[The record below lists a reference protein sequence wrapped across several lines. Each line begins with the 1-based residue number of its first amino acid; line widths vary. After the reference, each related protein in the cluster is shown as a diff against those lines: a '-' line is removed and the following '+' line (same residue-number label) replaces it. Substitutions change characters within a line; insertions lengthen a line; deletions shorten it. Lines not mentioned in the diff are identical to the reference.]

1 MGILL
6 SCVHNS
12 QHQQGQ
18 SSDPVRRR
26 SCPTTRICTV
36 AASISTDMCTE
47 CCVVCIVLIM
57 CMQLTCTPNIA
68 TCFCLAERLK
78 GLQSTSTLG
87 TIAEDPIN
95 LDSDSDEPLEYEF
108 EESTTLGT

>member
-1 MGILL
+1 MH
-6 SCVHNS
+6 CVH
-12 QHQQGQ
+12 
-18 SSDPVRRR
+18 
-26 SCPTTRICTV
+26 
-36 AASISTDMCTE
+36 AAE
-47 CCVVCIVLIM
+47 
-57 CMQLTCTPNIA
+57 CTPNVT
-68 TCFCLAERLK
+68 TCFCHAERLK

>member
-1 MGILL
+1 MYIIPSISRDKVLIQSVEDHAQLPEFAQLL
-6 SCVHNS
+6 LV
-12 QHQQGQ
+12 
-18 SSDPVRRR
+18 
-26 SCPTTRICTV
+26 
-36 AASISTDMCTE
+36 STDMCAE

-57 CMQLTCTPNIA
+57 CIVYMQLTYTPNVT
-68 TCFCLAERLK
+68 TCFCHAERLK